1 MEKMCDK
8 FMLKYNFI
16 CKFKNGLL
24 ISNKYAIYNEC
35 DMEYKNIFTK
45 KELIYFYIMSLFFF
59 DWLNVINDK
68 INKKFFDKLAQYNAK
83 C

>member
-1 MEKMCDK
+1 MEKMIYK
-8 FMLKYNFI
+8 KLNFYI
-16 CKFKNGLL
+16 V
-24 ISNKYAIYNEC
+24 

>member
-45 KELIYFYIMSLFFF
+45 KELIYFYIMSLFF
-59 DWLNVINDK
+59 LIG
-68 INKKFFDKLAQYNAK
+68 
-83 C
+83 